1 MYFFILTQYLFLSI
15 CHLVSPAS
23 TGTGVTVIIHVLRLE
38 ESRHTL
44 ELEVAARGQ
53 EFGQL
58 VVRVR
63 AAEARNL
70 ECEETIKRLEE
81 ARDDAEARVRS
92 VGAALQSVTSR
103 PATPSR
109 CFNFPFLKITIMTH
123 INRYSWHQCDSL
135 MKGQDPF

>member
-1 MYFFILTQYLFLSI
+1 MIWMRKKCIFFILTQYLFLSTI

-23 TGTGVTVIIHVLRLE
+23 TGAGITVIIHVLRLE
-38 ESRHTL
+38 ECRHTL

-109 CFNFPFLKITIMTH
+109 CLNFSF
-123 INRYSWHQCDSL
+123 
-135 MKGQDPF
+135 